1 MKRQISISIFLAL
14 LVSILAWL
22 YIKINNE
29 MNPKEH
35 TITTENHILEEPSTT
50 ISKESIV
57 YEYYIKEEHNKL
69 VVYRYKNHEK
79 FMETSIKSE
88 DLPEFLQER
97 LKTNIFFETEGELY
111 DFLESYSS

>member
-14 LVSILAWL
+14 LLIILAWL

-29 MNPKEH
+29 INPKEDNL
-35 TITTENHILEEPSTT
+35 TTENHMLDEPATA
-50 ISKESIV
+50 ISKESNV
-57 YEYYIKEEHNKL
+57 YEYYVKEEYNKL

-79 FMETSIKSE
+79 FMETSINRE
-88 DLPEFLQER
+88 DLPLDLQDK
-97 LKTNIFFETEGELY
+97 LKKYIFFQTEGELY